1 MENKIEPFN
10 GISAVHLAAGIRLGL
25 LHYSQGR
32 LEDAMAIF
40 RGLAFLDPR
49 NPYLHALLGSVLQ
62 KQGRDEQAITEY
74 SEALK
79 YFPEDIS
86 SLANRGELH
95 FKAGNI
101 KEAIADL
108 RRAAELDP
116 EEDHPSANRARLLL
130 SMAQSAVELVNQKG
144 IEALKDLKR
153 ESTPKPSK

>member
-1 MENKIEPFN
+1 MENKTGPFN

-86 SLANRGELH
+86 SLANRGELY

-101 KEAIADL
+101 KEAMADL
-108 RRAAELDP
+108 KRAAELDP

-144 IEALKDLKR
+144 IDALKELRK
-153 ESTPKPSK
+153 ESAPKSTK

>member
-1 MENKIEPFN
+1 MDNTKGTSG

-62 KQGRDEQAITEY
+62 KQGRDEQAIAEY

-86 SLANRGELH
+86 SLANRGELY
-95 FKAGNI
+95 FKSGSFQ
-101 KEAIADL
+101 EAIADL
-108 RRAAELDP
+108 KRAVELDP

-130 SMAQSAVELVNQKG
+130 SMAQSAIELVNQKG
-144 IEALKDLKR
+144 IEALKELR
-153 ESTPKPSK
+153 QQSTQKSSK